1 MRKSELRKGLDVVF
15 PSWKQGQC
23 GWSIGRKGKED
34 REEQIR
40 TSTQA
45 VFSNFNFI
53 MNEIGS
59 R

>member
-1 MRKSELRKGLDVVF
+1 MRKSELRKGLDVVS

-45 VFSNFNFI
+45 DFSNFNFI
-53 MNEIGS
+53 M